1 MQVDLAYGR
10 HGLMIEVPDG
20 ATVLRPKEVPGVPDE
35 AEAIRSA
42 LRKPIQSAPLRACV
56 HPEDTVVIVFSD
68 LTRPMPNRRVLPVL
82 LEELAHV
89 PREHILLL
97 NATGT
102 HRAQTREE
110 LIEMLGEEIVER
122 YRIAQHNA
130 FDTAS
135 LVDIGLTSFGH
146 RVLIN
151 RLYLSAKVRILT
163 GFIEPH
169 IFAGFSGGPKA
180 ILPGVAGLETIMDNH
195 SFAMLSDPRATWGIT
210 EGNPV
215 WEEMLEVARMARP
228 SFLLNVTINRRREIT
243 GVFAGEME
251 TAHAQ
256 GVAFG
261 REVAMVGVKEP
272 FDIVITTNSGYP
284 LDINLYQAAKGMSA
298 AAQIVKPGGSI
309 LIAAECAEGIPEYG
323 EYKKIIH
330 EGGSVQGVLD
340 LVSQP
345 GYRRH
350 DMWEALLQV
359 RIQQKADVYVYA
371 DGLTPEETRG
381 MLFEPCTDL
390 QATLAALLKKHG
402 PQARVCVLPEGPQ
415 TIPYLEG

>member
-1 MQVDLAYGR
+1 
-10 HGLMIEVPDG
+10 
-20 ATVLRPKEVPGVPDE
+20 
-35 AEAIRSA
+35 
-42 LRKPIQSAPLRACV
+42 
-56 HPEDTVVIVFSD
+56 
-68 LTRPMPNRRVLPVL
+68 
-82 LEELAHV
+82 
-89 PREHILLL
+89 
-97 NATGT
+97 
-102 HRAQTREE
+102 
-110 LIEMLGEEIVER
+110 
-122 YRIAQHNA
+122 
-130 FDTAS
+130 
-135 LVDIGLTSFGH
+135 
-146 RVLIN
+146 
-151 RLYLSAKVRILT
+151 

-350 DMWEALLQV
+350 DMWEA
-359 RIQQKADVYVYA
+359 
-371 DGLTPEETRG
+371 
-381 MLFEPCTDL
+381 
-390 QATLAALLKKHG
+390 
-402 PQARVCVLPEGPQ
+402 
-415 TIPYLEG
+415 

>member
-284 LDINLYQAAKGMSA
+284 LDINLYQAAKGMS
-298 AAQIVKPGGSI
+298 
-309 LIAAECAEGIPEYG
+309 
-323 EYKKIIH
+323 
-330 EGGSVQGVLD
+330 
-340 LVSQP
+340 
-345 GYRRH
+345 
-350 DMWEALLQV
+350 
-359 RIQQKADVYVYA
+359 
-371 DGLTPEETRG
+371 
-381 MLFEPCTDL
+381 
-390 QATLAALLKKHG
+390 
-402 PQARVCVLPEGPQ
+402 
-415 TIPYLEG
+415 